1 MGKLQ
6 FMAKCVKAGRIF
18 LSRLIQWIRVMD
30 RRYNYS
36 IPIEAR
42 KDIAWWAKFIQTF
55 NGKSILWL
63 VKEPNN
69 ETVLQTDACT
79 RGYGGICGNEYF
91 RGRFPKQDQ
100 SRNIAILEIWAVLV
114 GLKIWAEKFKEKYF
128 WIQVDNEAVATVIN
142 TGGSR
147 EPELQNSLR
156 EIALLASQHQFV
168 MKARHISGVSNKI
181 PDWLSRWNE
190 IPAKREFRKFAQ
202 DRSLKRIK
210 VKHTIL
216 QYDNKW

>member
-79 RGYGGICGNEYF
+79 RGYGGICGDEYF

-114 GLKIWAEKFKEKYF
+114 GLKIWAEKFKGKYF
-128 WIQVDNEAVATVIN
+128 
-142 TGGSR
+142 
-147 EPELQNSLR
+147 
-156 EIALLASQHQFV
+156 
-168 MKARHISGVSNKI
+168 
-181 PDWLSRWNE
+181 
-190 IPAKREFRKFAQ
+190 
-202 DRSLKRIK
+202 
-210 VKHTIL
+210 
-216 QYDNKW
+216 